1 MRSIVSSTNKILVT
15 GVTSGL
21 GKYIY
26 ENVPDCVGLT
36 RGNRHYVLKDE
47 YDLIIHCAF
56 SSERGNDVSDNFDFI
71 DSNILLTNE
80 LVNTKH
86 TKFIYISSLAVYD
99 EGYSNYKSTKLYSE
113 SIVEKK
119 SDNFLIVR
127 VPAMLGVDIRPN
139 SIWKILNEKK
149 PQLTLHQDSTF
160 NYVLHSDVLDYIL
173 SGVSGISDFISD
185 ENITLGKVNEI
196 LDGSCIFGDYKFVT
210 PELDGVKWKTTE
222 KVIEE
227 FKEL

>member
-1 MRSIVSSTNKILVT
+1 MSSTNKILVT

-36 RGNRHYVLKDE
+36 RGNRHYVL
-47 YDLIIHCAF
+47 
-56 SSERGNDVSDNFDFI
+56 
-71 DSNILLTNE
+71 NE